1 MEELGFDGFIMTD
14 WTSSDTCDIV
24 NAMAAGNGWITPG
37 GMNDTQTMQLVE
49 GIQNGRIDRK
59 RLEKSVY
66 RMMKVILKFY

>member
-1 MEELGFDGFIMTD
+1 MEELGFDGFVMTD

-37 GMNDTQTMQLVE
+37 GMDDTQTMQLVE